1 MTNLLIKDLTLKLNG
16 KDISL
21 DSFLVSKTSYD
32 DLIRGMNNPPSKE
45 EYIENHVLFL
55 SEKDWVEKLFLYIY
69 E

>member
-21 DSFLVSKTSYD
+21 DSFIVSKTPYD
-32 DLIRGMNNPPSKE
+32 DLIKGMSNPPSKE
-45 EYIENHVLFL
+45 EYIENHLLFL